1 MPARRLINI
10 QKQMTDAQIGYG
22 SLGALSGGMLAT
34 LAGDIAAGGKKQSLL
49 RRLLLFLGG
58 GAAGAGA
65 GMYASRNLGTD
76 IKNSPARK
84 NSNPAEI
91 PPGIGSFVFKSAI
104 PGAAAGLTAYSM
116 YPGIGRRG
124 NVLKLLD
131 NKWNKSG
138 NKLVRVEV
146 DGRPRW
152 DVIPDKIDVGAK
164 KQVAVDLTNPDHL
177 KKLFPYANGA
187 DVSAKTVSKLDDAWN
202 ALAEINNTVKLQS
215 RQTISPTA
223 GTLDAAFGVGNAHGR
238 LLQATRHSGTRRV
251 GVAAGATLLAA
262 AASPLYS
269 AYSKMR
275 TAAKYR
281 E

>member
-1 MPARRLINI
+1 
-10 QKQMTDAQIGYG
+10 MTDAQIGYG

-76 IKNSPARK
+76 IKNSPAGKSR
-84 NSNPAEI
+84 NPAEI

-116 YPGIGRRG
+116 YPGLGRKV

-138 NKLVRVEV
+138 NKLVKVQV
-146 DGRPRW
+146 GARPMW
-152 DVIPDKIDVGAK
+152 DVIPDKIDVDALDAAGNK
-164 KQVAVDLTNPDHL
+164 VTKQVAVDLTNQDHL
-177 KKLFPYANGA
+177 KKLYQNLKGF
-187 DVSAKTVSKLDDAWN
+187 DVTSAKTVSKLDDAWN
-202 ALAEINNTVKLQS
+202 AIADINNAVKLQS
-215 RQTISPTA
+215 NRTVSPLSGSLEA
-223 GTLDAAFGVGNAHGR
+223 VFGTGNASDR
-238 LLQATRHSGTRRV
+238 LLQATRHSGTRRA

-262 AASPLYS
+262 AAAPLYS

>member
-1 MPARRLINI
+1 MPAWRLINI

-76 IKNSPARK
+76 IKNSPAGKSR
-84 NSNPAEI
+84 NPAEI

-116 YPGIGRRG
+116 YPGLGRRV

-138 NKLVRVEV
+138 NKLVRV
-146 DGRPRW
+146 DMGARSLW
-152 DVIPDKIDVGAK
+152 DVIPDKIDVGGK

-177 KKLFPYANGA
+177 KELFPYASGVG
-187 DVSAKTVSKLDDAWN
+187 VSAKTVSKLDDAWAAVADIN
-202 ALAEINNTVKLQS
+202 KAVKIQSKMMAPAATKTLAET
-215 RQTISPTA
+215 
-223 GTLDAAFGVGNAHGR
+223 FGAGNASGR
-238 LLQATRHSGTRRV
+238 LLQATRHSGTRRA

-262 AASPLYS
+262 AAAPLYS

-275 TAAKYR
+275 TSAKYR